1 MLDILFVI
9 LVCSSRHI
17 KKPLKLL
24 VLMAD
29 QALTI
34 YLEYQKW
41 NYYLSIPNV
50 SKVLIGF
57 KEEERDKLIKTLNAQ
72 KKYGYYFIGFKEIN
86 AQSIRYI
93 SNSVY
98 YFHINQNNSID
109 TPIFLYKKFFAVPL
123 SYQNYLSSSNQF
135 YVYLIG
141 KINSSLTK
149 NSISDLPH
157 GSAILVMGHQEPE
170 RTLPIIYNELHLS
183 FFYNDHENI
192 YINFVRTIILSPFS
206 KTLIIKTNNN
216 VVVFELSFCP
226 VLTEN
231 FLYTLKVKQIE
242 SFRDFFHS
250 EIQNSL
256 YKIKV
261 VQEFT
266 EFIEQ
271 NLLDLKAIK
280 NFINHFDN
288 IKQYE
293 TVMLFNYIVSNAPT
307 SIDQLMKVNVTPIN
321 SMTIRN
327 HSALH
332 IAATHANRDI
342 VKLLISHGAD
352 PGYTDNHNHTPF
364 ITAIKNHNHDIIE
377 YFHKELN
384 YCISKKDIEELHK
397 TTFMNL
403 SDFLCTSTLPREIE
417 EYNMTNTL

>member
-1 MLDILFVI
+1 MFFLTF
-9 LVCSSRHI
+9 LVCLYPDLNRN
-17 KKPLKLL
+17 LKLFL
-24 VLMAD
+24 L
-29 QALTI
+29 LTDGIFNI
-34 YLEYQKW
+34 YLECQKW

-50 SKVLIGF
+50 SKILIGF
-57 KEEERDKLIKTLNAQ
+57 NEEERDKLIKTLNAQ

-98 YFHINQNNSID
+98 YFHINQNNAID
-109 TPIFLYKKFFAVPL
+109 IPIFLYKKFFAVPL
-123 SYQNYLSSSNQF
+123 SYQNYLSSSNQC

-141 KINSSLTK
+141 KTDSSLPK
-149 NSISDLPH
+149 NSISDLPY

-206 KTLIIKTNNN
+206 KKLIITTNNN
-216 VVVFELSFCP
+216 IIVFEFSFCP

-231 FLYTLKVKQIE
+231 FLYTLKVRQIE

-256 YKIKV
+256 YQIKA

-271 NLLDLKAIK
+271 NLLDLKAIA

-293 TVMLFNYIVSNAPT
+293 TVMLFNYIVSNAST
-307 SIDQLMKVNVTPIN
+307 SIDQLMKVKATPIN

-332 IAATHANRDI
+332 IAATHANHDI

-377 YFHKELN
+377 YFHRELN
-384 YCISKKDIEELHK
+384 YCISKKEIEELLK
-397 TTFMNL
+397 TTFMNF
-403 SDFLCTSTLPREIE
+403 SDFLCTSTLPGEIE
-417 EYNMTNTL
+417 EYD